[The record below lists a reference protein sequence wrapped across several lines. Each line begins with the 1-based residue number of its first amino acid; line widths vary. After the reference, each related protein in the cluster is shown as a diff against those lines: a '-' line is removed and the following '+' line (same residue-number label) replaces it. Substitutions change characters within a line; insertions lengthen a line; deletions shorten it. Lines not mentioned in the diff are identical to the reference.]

1 MEDDFMKEDLT
12 NEDLVQLEAV
22 EEELDELAAGDASEE
37 TLAIKPQKP
46 SIWKRMGHW
55 LYRHTVYAWKRAGTA
70 KSLLFIFVFLIF
82 AFYAVTILIPFVW
95 MILNTFKGTVDF
107 AKNKW
112 SVSFSAGFSNYAKAF
127 NYKVRSTTVAGMYLN
142 SLLVVGGGVVVTL
155 ISCSLASYTIAKY
168 KFRGRG
174 LIYNIVIIAM
184 MVPIVGTLPAQYRL
198 MKNLGLVNNIV
209 GVWFLYSGGFG
220 FNFLF
225 LYAYFKGIS
234 WTYAEAAQ
242 LDGASDFR
250 IFVQIM
256 IPMAKPAL
264 TAVGVLT
271 FMGLWG
277 DYQTPYF
284 YLRSMPTIALGLKD
298 MSDQLAYDPNYPLLL
313 TTAVVATIPI
323 IALFC
328 VFQKT
333 IMNNMTVGGLKG

>member
-1 MEDDFMKEDLT
+1 MEENIVTKE
-12 NEDLVQLEAV
+12 
-22 EEELDELAAGDASEE
+22 
-37 TLAIKPQKP
+37 KP
-46 SIWKRMGHW
+46 SLWRRLGHW

-70 KSLLFIFVFLIF
+70 KSILFICVFLIF
-82 AFYAVTILIPFVW
+82 TFYAVTILIPLGWLFS
-95 MILNTFKGTVDF
+95 NSFKGAVDYGRD
-107 AKNKW
+107 KW
-112 SVSFSAGFSNYAKAF
+112 DLNFSAGFSNYITAF
-127 NYKVRSTTVAGMYLN
+127 GYKVQRTTIAEMYLN
-142 SLLVVGGGVVVTL
+142 SFLVVGGGVVVTL
-155 ISCSLASYTIAKY
+155 ISCSLTSYTIAKY

-174 LIYNIVIIAM
+174 LIYNIVILSM

-198 MKNLGLVNNIV
+198 MTNLGLKNTLI

-234 WTYAEAAQ
+234 WSYAEAAQ
-242 LDGASDFR
+242 LDGASDIR

-277 DYQTPYF
+277 DYQTPYY
-284 YLRSMPTIALGLKD
+284 YLKSMPTIALGLK
-298 MSDQLAYDPNYPLLL
+298 SITEQLKNDSNYPLQLAA
-313 TTAVVATIPI
+313 AVVATIPI

-333 IMNNMTVGGLKG
+333 IMNNMTMGGLKG